1 MREYRVYK
9 PNKAGNG
16 AATKFQCVC
25 KPRKGKT
32 FAEPMIFMETA
43 NQIGTD
49 ANGNAQFDWKQPG
62 KMETQSVL
70 MKLGMND
77 VGEILAVLMN
87 QKPMVGTVTSNFNDS
102 RGLYH
107 QNANGNT
114 VLKFGRVGDQFYLAM
129 SNKNISTNTLSR
141 AKHTLTIAESVVLA
155 QLLRDFITLYYEWS
169 SVTPASQEDGS

>member
-32 FAEPMIFMETA
+32 FSEPMIFMEMA
-43 NQIGTD
+43 NQTGTD

-62 KMETQSVL
+62 QMETQSVL
-70 MKLGMND
+70 MKFGMND

-87 QKPMVGTVTSNFNDS
+87 QKPMVGNVVSDFNDS
-102 RGLYH
+102 KGLYH
-107 QNANGNT
+107 QNQNGNT
-114 VLKFGRVGDQFYLAM
+114 VLKFGKVNGQYYLAM
-129 SNKNISTNTLSR
+129 SNKNTTTNTVCR
-141 AKHTLTIAESVVLA
+141 AKHTLTIAEGVILA
-155 QLLRDFITLYYEWS
+155 QLLRDFITLYYEWNR
-169 SVTPASQEDGS
+169 VEQPAS